1 MMDNLPPKVQNQI
14 AQFQQLAQQIQMITS
29 QKLQFDA
36 QVRELDKAIAE
47 LDKAGED
54 AVVYRNVGSLM
65 IQSKDTAAL
74 ATELKDQKET
84 LEVRVKTL
92 DRQDKQLRERHQGLQ
107 EQITKALNIPS
118 SEGEGDDKPKAG

>member
-65 IQSKDTAAL
+65 IQSKDKAAL

-92 DRQDKQLRERHQGLQ
+92 DKQDKQLRERHQSLQ
-107 EQITKALNIPS
+107 QQITKALNVPS
-118 SEGEGDDKPKAG
+118 PEGEEDERSKAG

>member
-65 IQSKDTAAL
+65 IQSKDKAAL
-74 ATELKDQKET
+74 ATELKDQKEM

-107 EQITKALNIPS
+107 KQITKALNIPS
-118 SEGEGDDKPKAG
+118 SEDEEDERSKAG